1 MEVHPYHSNITQ
13 KKHGASRNYRYV
25 LDVSGFHTLIA
36 LCASACCMEIP
47 TPHTISI
54 IWLSP
59 AYDCPHWCEP
69 FSLFDFLSPSLL
81 YFAILSA
88 NVSCSRSSI
97 AWVLKVERERT
108 SLTGTWL
115 VVWGRVKIRFQRDHV
130 WKLVDWV
137 LNNYSV
143 FLCSK
148 TSPLLARGLRLRH
161 SIHGQQ
167 ELNCLYVLHCL
178 LNINYRLLLYITL
191 SLTYASSLH

>member
-1 MEVHPYHSNITQ
+1 MSKQVGCTPTSSIGGLSYTYS
-13 KKHGASRNYRYV
+13 S
-25 LDVSGFHTLIA
+25 
-36 LCASACCMEIP
+36 CASACCMAIP

-69 FSLFDFLSPSLL
+69 FSLFDFLSPSFIL
-81 YFAILSA
+81 FAILSA

-130 WKLVDWV
+130 WNLVDWV

-148 TSPLLARGLRLRH
+148 PSPLLARGPRLRH

-191 SLTYASSLH
+191 SLAYVSSLH